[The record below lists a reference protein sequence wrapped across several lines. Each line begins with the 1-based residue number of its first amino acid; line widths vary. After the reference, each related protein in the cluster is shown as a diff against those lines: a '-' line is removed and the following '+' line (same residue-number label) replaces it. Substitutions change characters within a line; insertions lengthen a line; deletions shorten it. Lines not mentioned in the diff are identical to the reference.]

1 MRRFPLIAA
10 LAATLAA
17 GVAQAAEQ
25 KPFTAEAFAAAQAAG
40 APIVVEIYAPWCPI
54 CARQQPTLKALEANP
69 AYEKVQVF
77 RIDFDH
83 QADAVR
89 SVNATMQS
97 TLIAYHGRTEK
108 NRLVGVTKRDRIEEL
123 VASSLN

>member
-1 MRRFPLIAA
+1 MHRTRLAAA
-10 LAATLAA
+10 LAATLSAA
-17 GVAQAAEQ
+17 AAAAAEQ
-25 KPFTAEAFAAAQAAG
+25 KPFTPEAFAAAQAAN
-40 APIVVEIYAPWCPI
+40 APIVVEVYAPWCPI

-69 AYEKVQVF
+69 AYDKVQVF

-83 QADAVR
+83 QSDAVR

-97 TLIAYHGRTEK
+97 TLIAYHGRAEK
-108 NRLVGVTKRDRIEEL
+108 ARLVGVTKRDRIEEL